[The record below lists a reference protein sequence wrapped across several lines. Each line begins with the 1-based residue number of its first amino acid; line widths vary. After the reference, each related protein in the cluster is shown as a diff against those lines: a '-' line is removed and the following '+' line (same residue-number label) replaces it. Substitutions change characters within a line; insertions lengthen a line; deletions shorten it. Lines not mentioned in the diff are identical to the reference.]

1 MKDMDHIRNKS
12 WETDREFQDAIASAL
27 GKVHDAHLVKYIY
40 IYINDCYFFMQ
51 LLILKKVL
59 YTILL

>member
-40 IYINDCYFFMQ
+40 
-51 LLILKKVL
+51 KKKIIVVF
-59 YTILL
+59 